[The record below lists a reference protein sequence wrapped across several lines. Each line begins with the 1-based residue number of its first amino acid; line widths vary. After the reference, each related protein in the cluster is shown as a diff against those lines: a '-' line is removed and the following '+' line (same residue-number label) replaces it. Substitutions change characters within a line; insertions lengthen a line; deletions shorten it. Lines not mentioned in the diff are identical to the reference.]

1 MTARTSTKETS
12 KAQRVNLS
20 DPRQLADRPTLTVAD
35 LAAMLE
41 TSEAYI
47 RAEIR
52 AGHLEA
58 WEIAGGW
65 RTTSTAVAAWLAS
78 KRIAPKRTIAL

>member
-1 MTARTSTKETS
+1 MTARTTTNPS
-12 KAQRVNLS
+12 KVPKVNLA
-20 DPRQLADRPTLTVAD
+20 DPHQLADRPTLTVSD
-35 LAAMLE
+35 LASMLE
-41 TSEAYI
+41 VSEAFI